1 MFDALLSWI
10 DSHQALTLLL
20 AGASLLTFI
29 GSILALPALVAAMPE
44 DYFLDAQRHP
54 SRLRRFHP
62 LIYLTLRILKNVVG
76 WLLVLCGILMLVLP
90 GQGLLTILVGLVLS
104 DFPGKFRLERRLA
117 RNAKVMSAFN
127 WLRRRAGRPPLWAPT
142 SPTEPSDP

>member
-10 DSHQALTLLL
+10 ESHQTLTLVL

-29 GSILALPALVAAMPE
+29 GSILVLPVLVAAMPE
-44 DYFLDAQRHP
+44 DYFLDARRHQ
-54 SRLRRFHP
+54 SRLRRLHP
-62 LIYLTLRILKNVVG
+62 LIYLALRILKNVLG

-104 DFPGKFRLERRLA
+104 DFPGKFALERRLA
-117 RNAKVMSAFN
+117 GNPRIMAAFN
-127 WLRRRAGRPPLWAPT
+127 WLRRRAGRPPLQAPA
-142 SPTEPSDP
+142 PPIEPRDP

>member
-1 MFDALLSWI
+1 MLDALLSWI

-20 AGASLLTFI
+20 AGASMLTFI
-29 GSILALPALVAAMPE
+29 GSILVLPVLVAAMPE
-44 DYFLDAQRHP
+44 DYFLDAERHQ

-62 LIYLTLRILKNVVG
+62 LIYLALRILKNVVG
-76 WLLVLCGILMLVLP
+76 WLLVLCGFLMLVLP

-117 RNAKVMSAFN
+117 GNARVMAAFN
-127 WLRRRAGRPPLWAPT
+127 WLRRRAGRPPLQAPAL
-142 SPTEPSDP
+142 PIEPSDP

>member
-10 DSHQALTLLL
+10 ESHQTLTLVL

-29 GSILALPALVAAMPE
+29 GSILVLPVLVAAMPE
-44 DYFLDAQRHP
+44 DYFLDARRHQ
-54 SRLRRFHP
+54 SRLRRLHP
-62 LIYLTLRILKNVVG
+62 LIYLALRILKNVLG

-104 DFPGKFRLERRLA
+104 DFPGKFALERRLA
-117 RNAKVMSAFN
+117 GNPRIMAAFN
-127 WLRRRAGRPPLWAPT
+127 WLRRRAGRSPLQAPAPPI
-142 SPTEPSDP
+142 EPRDP